1 MAALQVR
8 LATQTQ
14 SAGCRQPQ
22 PGSQSHTNHWHGIL
36 REILCNIYIINVV
49 ALQDY
54 QRELESSTCAQPCG
68 PALPFSD
75 HRHHYITAAISSLLS
90 SHDTPHTSQAFGF
103 FSMIHLVKWLLKKS
117 QGDNAMQRTLPN
129 TFHLHSLSLTTFL
142 SFVIVLTLWILSRW
156 ELFSLQILMISSQQT

>member
-14 SAGCRQPQ
+14 SAGCR
-22 PGSQSHTNHWHGIL
+22 QSHTNHWHGIL

-75 HRHHYITAAISSLLS
+75 HRHHYITGSHQLSPLL
-90 SHDTPHTSQAFGF
+90 T
-103 FSMIHLVKWLLKKS
+103 
-117 QGDNAMQRTLPN
+117 
-129 TFHLHSLSLTTFL
+129 
-142 SFVIVLTLWILSRW
+142 
-156 ELFSLQILMISSQQT
+156 

>member
-8 LATQTQ
+8 QATQ
-14 SAGCRQPQ
+14 SAVCRQPQ

-90 SHDTPHTSQAFGF
+90 SHDTPHTSNLTVF
-103 FSMIHLVKWLLKKS
+103 WLLFY
-117 QGDNAMQRTLPN
+117 DP
-129 TFHLHSLSLTTFL
+129 LSY
-142 SFVIVLTLWILSRW
+142 VIVKKESRRQCHAEDLTKY
-156 ELFSLQILMISSQQT
+156 ISSPFLTPDNFPEFRNSTYVVDPITLRTV